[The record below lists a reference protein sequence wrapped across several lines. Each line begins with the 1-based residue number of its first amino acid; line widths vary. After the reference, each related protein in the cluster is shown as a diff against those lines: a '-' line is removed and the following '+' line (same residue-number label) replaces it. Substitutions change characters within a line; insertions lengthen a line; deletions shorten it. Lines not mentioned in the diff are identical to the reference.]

1 MLDKSLKINI
11 ICIMNKRIVTTL
23 VGVFYCSVLAYS
35 QAPNILGQADSTLR
49 PVVASVP
56 FAAFT
61 PDARSAGLGD
71 AGVALSPDANSVYWG
86 AAKLAQSTKNFGIGI
101 SYTPWLRNIIG
112 DMQFINASG
121 FTKIGKNQALGFG
134 IMYFDHGKFESRD
147 NRGTST
153 GDFTSNE
160 FYGTVAYSRK
170 LSDNFSMGLNLKYI
184 YSNLAGG
191 YNGSTLSIKPASTA
205 AGDISFFYQSDKVD
219 ETTGKG
225 WHLASGLLLQNIG
238 GKINYG
244 NKETGFIPTTFKIGG
259 AATRHIDS
267 HNKITFTM
275 DLNKLMIPTPPVRDI
290 NRNIVKGKNPYV
302 NSIQGIFQS
311 WNDAPD
317 GFGEEIKEFT
327 VSVGAEYWY
336 NDLFALRLGYFN
348 EAKSKGDRKYLTV
361 GFGARIQQRY
371 GMDFAYL
378 IPQRQG
384 SPLANTFRFSLL
396 IDMFKKQVAD
406 ETPEEEATN

>member
-1 MLDKSLKINI
+1 MNRRI
-11 ICIMNKRIVTTL
+11 IITL
-23 VGVFYCSVLAYS
+23 VGVCCSFSLLYAQS
-35 QAPNILGQADSTLR
+35 PNILGQADSTLR

-71 AGVALSPDANSVYWG
+71 AGAALSPDANSVFWG
-86 AAKLAQSTKNFGIGI
+86 AAKLAQSTKNYGVAF
-101 SYTPWLRNIIG
+101 SYTPWLRNITE
-112 DMQFINASG
+112 DMQFIYASG

-134 IMYFDHGKFESRD
+134 VMYFDHGKFESRD
-147 NRGTST
+147 ARGQST
-153 GDFTSNE
+153 GDLYSNE

-191 YNGSTLSIKPASTA
+191 YVGTAFSIKPASTA

-219 ETTGKG
+219 EATGKG

-238 GKINYG
+238 GKVNYG
-244 NKETGFIPTTFKIGG
+244 NTETGFIPTTFKFGG
-259 AATRHIDS
+259 AATRHIDT
-267 HNKITFTM
+267 HNKITLTA
-275 DLNKLMIPTPPVRDI
+275 DVNKLMIPTPPVRDV
-290 NRNIVKGKNPYV
+290 NRVITRGKNPYV
-302 NSIQGIFQS
+302 NSIQGMFQS
-311 WNDAPD
+311 WGDAPD

-336 NDLFALRLGYFN
+336 NDLFAVRMGYFN
-348 EAKSKGDRKYLTV
+348 EARSKGDRKYLTV

-371 GMDFAYL
+371 GFDFAYL
-378 IPQRQG
+378 IPQKQG

-396 IDMFKKQVAD
+396 IDMFKKQID
-406 ETPEEEATN
+406 EETPEETTTN